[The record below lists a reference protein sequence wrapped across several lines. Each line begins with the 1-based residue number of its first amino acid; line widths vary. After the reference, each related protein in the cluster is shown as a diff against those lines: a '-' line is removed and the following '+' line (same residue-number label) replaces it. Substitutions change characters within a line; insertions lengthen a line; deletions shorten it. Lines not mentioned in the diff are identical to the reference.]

1 MDTIHDSPEET
12 SGVRSR
18 RFWRPKLRRKT
29 RPDTISAP
37 RGRPFEREADWRS
50 VALVGAGV
58 AAGVVLGAG
67 IALLMA
73 PQSGAHTR
81 LALSREIRRRGPWR
95 RSPWEQLGKELN
107 RAARKRNMRNG
118 QSEVA

>member
-1 MDTIHDSPEET
+1 MDTIYDSPEET
-12 SGVRSR
+12 SGARSR
-18 RFWRPKLRRKT
+18 RFWRPKLRRKKDADAT
-29 RPDTISAP
+29 NIP
-37 RGRPFEREADWRS
+37 RGRPFKREADWRS

-67 IALLMA
+67 IALLIA

-81 LALSREIRRRGPWR
+81 LALSREFRRRRPWR

-107 RAARKRNMRNG
+107 RAARMRAG
-118 QSEVA
+118 RRRPADVA